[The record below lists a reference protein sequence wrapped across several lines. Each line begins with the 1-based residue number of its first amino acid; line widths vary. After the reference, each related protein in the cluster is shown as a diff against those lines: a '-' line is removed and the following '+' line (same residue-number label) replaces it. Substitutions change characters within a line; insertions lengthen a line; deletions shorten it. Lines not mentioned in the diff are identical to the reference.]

1 MAEEDKREQLVFMQF
16 QPCAVESPSYAQIN
30 LLFLSL
36 ECNRNI
42 FPAIEIHSK
51 GF

>member
-1 MAEEDKREQLVFMQF
+1 MAEENRREQLGYMQF
-16 QPCAVESPSYAQIN
+16 QPCTEECPSYAQIN
-30 LLFLSL
+30 WLLLSL

-42 FPAIEIHSK
+42 FPAMEICSK